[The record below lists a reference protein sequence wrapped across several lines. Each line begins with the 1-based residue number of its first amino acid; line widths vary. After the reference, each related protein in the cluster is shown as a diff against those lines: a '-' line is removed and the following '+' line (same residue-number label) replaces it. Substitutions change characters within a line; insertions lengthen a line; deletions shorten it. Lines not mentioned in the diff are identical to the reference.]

1 MVPQNWLEIVKRNI
15 SILRGYFWA
24 LTGSAGRL
32 VISLAYFVAI
42 ANALSISEFG
52 LFATTSAMGIV
63 LSRISALGFS
73 SPLYRV
79 ATVKPR
85 LIGVYST
92 GYLAALLL
100 SLPLVLIATLVA
112 YYLIFSGD
120 INFMTFA
127 VIVAAEVL
135 LWRSVEIVMI
145 VCNGMGRFAR
155 SAILALGG
163 YAIRAIAALLF
174 VFLGKSTLADW
185 SWFYFSANGL
195 VLIIGLL
202 IFYPRARLRWVPA
215 LYLRR
220 WRDSLSV
227 AGSEILFYLQSEL
240 DKLLVLSIG
249 GPVAAGLYAIMM
261 RLVDLTAVP
270 IRAFNMMLAQSVMRS
285 SHTISSLKIRGLIEG
300 GIALV
305 STAAMLSITGFLTL
319 YPQALGTN
327 VMEAVPFLIL
337 VLAVPALRNLIEYQS
352 ELLYA
357 TGRTFVRAT
366 NLALIGLAKAAM
378 LSALLMSYS
387 EVSQWAPLLN
397 LVFLALYLLSAALT
411 YSALRKATGRVI

>member
-120 INFMTFA
+120 INFMTYA

-135 LWRSVEIVMI
+135 LW
-145 VCNGMGRFAR
+145 
-155 SAILALGG
+155 
-163 YAIRAIAALLF
+163 
-174 VFLGKSTLADW
+174 KS
-185 SWFYFSANGL
+185 S
-195 VLIIGLL
+195 
-202 IFYPRARLRWVPA
+202 
-215 LYLRR
+215 
-220 WRDSLSV
+220 
-227 AGSEILFYLQSEL
+227 
-240 DKLLVLSIG
+240 
-249 GPVAAGLYAIMM
+249 
-261 RLVDLTAVP
+261 
-270 IRAFNMMLAQSVMRS
+270 
-285 SHTISSLKIRGLIEG
+285 
-300 GIALV
+300 
-305 STAAMLSITGFLTL
+305 
-319 YPQALGTN
+319 
-327 VMEAVPFLIL
+327 
-337 VLAVPALRNLIEYQS
+337 
-352 ELLYA
+352 
-357 TGRTFVRAT
+357 
-366 NLALIGLAKAAM
+366 
-378 LSALLMSYS
+378 
-387 EVSQWAPLLN
+387 
-397 LVFLALYLLSAALT
+397 
-411 YSALRKATGRVI
+411 

>member
-1 MVPQNWLEIVKRNI
+1 
-15 SILRGYFWA
+15 
-24 LTGSAGRL
+24 
-32 VISLAYFVAI
+32 
-42 ANALSISEFG
+42 
-52 LFATTSAMGIV
+52 
-63 LSRISALGFS
+63 
-73 SPLYRV
+73 
-79 ATVKPR
+79 
-85 LIGVYST
+85 
-92 GYLAALLL
+92 
-100 SLPLVLIATLVA
+100 
-112 YYLIFSGD
+112 
-120 INFMTFA
+120 
-127 VIVAAEVL
+127 
-135 LWRSVEIVMI
+135 
-145 VCNGMGRFAR
+145 
-155 SAILALGG
+155 
-163 YAIRAIAALLF
+163 
-174 VFLGKSTLADW
+174 
-185 SWFYFSANGL
+185 
-195 VLIIGLL
+195 
-202 IFYPRARLRWVPA
+202 
-215 LYLRR
+215 
-220 WRDSLSV
+220 
-227 AGSEILFYLQSEL
+227 
-240 DKLLVLSIG
+240 
-249 GPVAAGLYAIMM
+249 MM